1 MKQEIKDTIDRG
13 FEEINRLQKKKNI
26 QCYIIL
32 IIGLVGVV
40 FSFGE
45 LSLKEGFEYAVIRG
59 TLLIFELTVLIFGLV
74 WFGVRF
80 FLTDVKKKI
89 LRLKMIY

>member
-1 MKQEIKDTIDRG
+1 MKQEIKDIIDRG

-45 LSLKEGFEYAVIRG
+45 LSLKEKFEYAVIRE
-59 TLLIFELTVLIFGLV
+59 TSLIFELTVLIFVLV
-74 WFGVRF
+74 WFGIRYF
-80 FLTDVKKKI
+80 FTDVKKKN
-89 LRLKMIY
+89 